1 MQAYDLRISK
11 IQLKKINRNVIHL
24 WQMISSDMIKF
35 NQEYVRPGYYG
46 SNGYK

>member
-1 MQAYDLRISK
+1 MQAYDLKRISSLQK
-11 IQLKKINRNVIHL
+11 THRNIIHL

-46 SNGYK
+46 SN

>member
-11 IQLKKINRNVIHL
+11 IQLKKRLFNRNIIHL

-46 SNGYK
+46 SN